1 MSIRGRIFCSKT
13 VFLMLAGL
21 CVVCMAR
28 NAAAAGG
35 AIKASGMLMSVEKD
49 RSVIIDKQGYLTVA
63 STKIIDTKGKHIS
76 FRQISLPARVDFKY
90 VYSAKGP
97 VIKVIQM
104 RPKIIPR

>member
-63 STKIIDTKGKHIS
+63 STKIIDTKGNTSRLDKFHYPPGLI
-76 FRQISLPARVDFKY
+76 LNMC
-90 VYSAKGP
+90 
-97 VIKVIQM
+97 IQQ
-104 RPKIIPR
+104 RDQ